1 MYYYYVNKPNYI
13 EKNKDLI
20 DEIRDIFY
28 TNRECYGYRRITGIL
43 KNRGKN
49 INHKKVL
56 KLMNIINIHPKIKK
70 RKKYSSYKGNIGKVA
85 DNILNRNFKAD
96 KPNTK
101 WATDI
106 TEFKINAGKVYLSPI
121 MDLYNDE
128 IIAFTIGLSPSM
140 DLVLKMVDEAF
151 SKVDNSEELLL
162 HSDQGWQYQSPD
174 YQRKLLNKGVKQSM
188 SRKGNCNDNGKIEG
202 FFGTLKNEMFYGYEK
217 EFTSLYDLMLKI
229 SDYIYF
235 YNNVRIKT
243 GLNNMSPAE
252 FRKQTFAV

>member
-1 MYYYYVNKPNYI
+1 
-13 EKNKDLI
+13 
-20 DEIRDIFY
+20 
-28 TNRECYGYRRITGIL
+28 
-43 KNRGKN
+43 
-49 INHKKVL
+49 
-56 KLMNIINIHPKIKK
+56 MNIINIHPKIKK

-96 KPNTK
+96 KPNNK
-101 WATDI
+101 WTTNI

-217 EFTSLYDLMLKI
+217 EFKSLYDLMLKI

-243 GLNNMSPAE
+243 GLNNMSPVE

>member
-1 MYYYYVNKPNYI
+1 M
-13 EKNKDLI
+13 
-20 DEIRDIFY
+20 
-28 TNRECYGYRRITGIL
+28 
-43 KNRGKN
+43 
-49 INHKKVL
+49 
-56 KLMNIINIHPKIKK
+56 
-70 RKKYSSYKGNIGKVA
+70 
-85 DNILNRNFKAD
+85 NRNFKAD

-151 SKVDNSEELLL
+151 SKVDNSKELLL

-188 SRKGNCNDNGKIEG
+188 SRKGNCNDNGKQKDSLEHLKMKC
-202 FFGTLKNEMFYGYEK
+202 FMGTKKNLHRYM
-217 EFTSLYDLMLKI
+217 I
-229 SDYIYF
+229 
-235 YNNVRIKT
+235 
-243 GLNNMSPAE
+243 
-252 FRKQTFAV
+252 

>member
-1 MYYYYVNKPNYI
+1 
-13 EKNKDLI
+13 
-20 DEIRDIFY
+20 
-28 TNRECYGYRRITGIL
+28 
-43 KNRGKN
+43 
-49 INHKKVL
+49 
-56 KLMNIINIHPKIKK
+56 
-70 RKKYSSYKGNIGKVA
+70 
-85 DNILNRNFKAD
+85 
-96 KPNTK
+96 
-101 WATDI
+101 
-106 TEFKINAGKVYLSPI
+106 

-243 GLNNMSPAE
+243 GLNNMSPVE
-252 FRKQTFAV
+252 FRKQTFAFAV